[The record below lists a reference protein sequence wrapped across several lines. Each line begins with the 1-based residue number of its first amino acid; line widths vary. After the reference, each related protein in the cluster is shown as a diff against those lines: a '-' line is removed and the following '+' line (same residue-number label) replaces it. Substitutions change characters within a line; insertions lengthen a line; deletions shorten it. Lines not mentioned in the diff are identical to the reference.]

1 MTCAEARRQLPAPE
15 AVHAA
20 AVAMHL
26 SDCGPCRVESDALKE
41 VDRRLQRLGQ
51 ARVVRAQPALAA
63 LTQRAQVQLG
73 LPQPA
78 LSKRPRWLLLLSVLL
93 ALLALVAVV
102 ARLRGR

>member
-20 AVAMHL
+20 AVAVHL

-51 ARVVRAQPALAA
+51 ARVLRAQPVLPA
-63 LTQRAQVQLG
+63 LTQRALAQLG
-73 LPQPA
+73 LPLATPA
-78 LSKRPRWLLLLSVLL
+78 RRPRWLV
-93 ALLALVAVV
+93 ALLALVAV
-102 ARLRGR
+102 AALLWWRWR